1 MQTPISNN
9 AIQVAQ
15 GKGGEVFFY
24 FQCFICRKFE
34 SESIS
39 VFSLLCQARNQKER
53 QKLQNVVQP
62 TELSLNLTFF
72 KRTCCEN
79 SEGRSLAG
87 FFVKFGTKPILPSKE
102 KRQEQQHPRRGSQAW
117 RLV

>member
-15 GKGGEVFFY
+15 GKGGEVVFY
-24 FQCFICRKFE
+24 FQCFICREFK
-34 SESIS
+34 SELIS

-53 QKLQNVVQP
+53 QKLQNVLQP

-72 KRTCCEN
+72 KELAVRTA
-79 SEGRSLAG
+79 RADRWQDSL
-87 FFVKFGTKPILPSKE
+87 
-102 KRQEQQHPRRGSQAW
+102 
-117 RLV
+117 